1 MNFLNTVEQSLLLGF
16 YPAGWDMERID
27 KCCSNSIDHVQDRQ
41 KFWNPQFQTVC
52 CEDGQVLE
60 MKTGHEIA
68 NEIRQAAVD
77 GHKLVLMLPVYP
89 ERMFSWAVYFLT
101 VWRQSCSHV
110 HCFNTYEWS
119 DKDGYTVNEQFST
132 SFATIMNNYFH
143 KPLGELAPP
152 PEQRNYATQ
161 RNLSKYQ
168 KKIAQLK
175 DDGAKVVLVTGIGR
189 MMNIAFWEP
198 QFASEFASED
208 EYMAQA
214 YRKGAKLHPISVE
227 LSAMTH
233 FESRTTNVSCFANTI
248 GPAIFMQTDY
258 VIAGCGGESKGGAMV
273 LWTTLRY
280 GPSVWIPST
289 YIPTMPGKL
298 FYSNDMIGL
307 K

>member
-16 YPAGWDMERID
+16 YPAGWDMVRID
-27 KCCSNSIDHVQDRQ
+27 KCCANSIDHVSDRQ
-41 KFWNPQFQTVC
+41 KFWNPQFATVC
-52 CEDGQVLE
+52 CEDKQVLE
-60 MKTGHEIA
+60 MKKGHEIA
-68 NEIRQAAVD
+68 NEIRQTAVENRE
-77 GHKLVLMLPVYP
+77 LVLMLPVYP
-89 ERMFSWAVYFLT
+89 KGMFYWAVYFLK
-101 VWRQSCSHV
+101 VWHQSCAHV

-119 DKDGYTVNEQFST
+119 DKDGYTVNEHFST
-132 SFATIMNNYFH
+132 SFATIMNKYLH
-143 KPLGELAPP
+143 DPLGELAPP
-152 PEQRNYATQ
+152 DEQRNYATQ
-161 RNLSKYQ
+161 SNLSKYQ

-175 DDGAKVVLVTGIGR
+175 ERGAKVVLVTGVGR

-233 FESRTTNVSCFANTI
+233 FESRTTNASCFANTI

-289 YIPTMPGKL
+289 FIPTMAGKL
-298 FYSNDMIGL
+298 FYASDMVGL
-307 K
+307 